1 LWRKTRIY
9 AMAFLLLALCLCWP
23 SVGGCSASR
32 TFEISEN
39 ELQMLEEHL
48 TALMQNN
55 NELERL
61 LNESGLELTTASTA
75 LIESRT
81 EISKLKNRL
90 EKLQQETNQLSESLR
105 IANNELQ
112 NARISFRESEKEHD
126 RIEGRLRNQRNI
138 WEIICVI
145 VAGVAI
151 AK

>member
-1 LWRKTRIY
+1 
-9 AMAFLLLALCLCWP
+9 MAFLLLALCLCWP
-23 SVGGCSASR
+23 CAGGCSPSR